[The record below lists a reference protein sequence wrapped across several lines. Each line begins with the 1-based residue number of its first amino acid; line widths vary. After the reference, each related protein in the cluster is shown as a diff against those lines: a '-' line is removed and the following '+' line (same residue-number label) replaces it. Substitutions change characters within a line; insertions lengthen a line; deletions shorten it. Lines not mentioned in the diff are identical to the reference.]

1 MDKLKVP
8 GYKLLLPQS
17 WDKHGYAWVAVY
29 VKKSFDYVRVGEL
42 EDDHLQTIWIK
53 GGFKGSKHGYYC
65 HMYREHSS
73 NLGGSINAQKQ
84 KLNLMIEQWERAL
97 TVGGANEPNDVFVC
111 GDMNLDSYKN
121 AWLSPDYNLYSLSQL
136 VQRSC
141 NLNNITQIVKD
152 VTRSQFNSVRNQT
165 SLSCIDHI
173 YTNAKY
179 KCSKPEIC
187 SFGNS
192 DHDLIGF
199 IRLSK
204 EPPIVSRNVRKRCYK
219 NFER

>member
-1 MDKLKVP
+1 
-8 GYKLLLPQS
+8 
-17 WDKHGYAWVAVY
+17 
-29 VKKSFDYVRVGEL
+29 
-42 EDDHLQTIWIK
+42 
-53 GGFKGSKHGYYC
+53 
-65 HMYREHSS
+65 MYREHSS

-97 TVGGANEPNDVFVC
+97 PVGGAHEPNDIFVC
-111 GDMNLDSYKN
+111 GDMNLDSYRN

-152 VTRSQFNSVRNQT
+152 VTRSQFNSVRYET

-204 EPPIVSRNVRKRCYK
+204 EKDVIKTLIKKGESN
-219 NFER
+219 